1 MTERPAGGLIET
13 VMRISRPI
21 LLTTTLVALSSAQ
34 AFSAPAPAP
43 SATSAASRV
52 PFIEGRP
59 FAEILRKAKAEKK
72 PIMVDVY
79 AVWCGP
85 CKLMDAKTFAHP
97 AIADW
102 ASKKLVSVK
111 IDAEKGEGRKI
122 ARRYSVGSFPTVLF
136 LDSDGNELD
145 RLQGA
150 FDPDP
155 FRAGAEKILSGQ
167 SNLTNALAQL
177 DQNFTPEQAAPLVGA
192 LAGRNDLRRMRPLVY
207 RILDEDPDLGNA
219 STIEALLMLVGFE
232 DYSDKLSAETADYL
246 QTYLPRLRQDPR
258 RGLLIMALAKEF
270 ARRGDLKG
278 VRVLVSDAVATL
290 EKQSSFLPD
299 ILAAQVLAER
309 KAGDLNAALA
319 TAKKA
324 TEVVATVS
332 PINNSYANRYLDLA
346 EVFALQGKPNEAKAA
361 LVVAL
366 GRSSDSATL
375 TRSSNVYL
383 TIKELDEALQDA
395 QRAVS
400 LSNGEDAAAQAQLA
414 LCLRAKGD
422 MAGAEV
428 AWKKAGEWD
437 PANAEYKKPM
447 KSGPVAQKAAKAS

>member
-1 MTERPAGGLIET
+1 
-13 VMRISRPI
+13 MRISRPI

-59 FAEILRKAKAEKK
+59 FAEILRKAKTEK

-167 SNLTNALAQL
+167 SSLTTALAQL
-177 DQNFTPEQAAPLVGA
+177 DQSFTPEQAAPLVGA

-232 DYSDKLSAETADYL
+232 DYSDKLSAETADYV
-246 QTYLPRLRQDPR
+246 QTYLPKLRKDPR
-258 RGLLIMALAKEF
+258 RGLLIMALAK
-270 ARRGDLKG
+270 
-278 VRVLVSDAVATL
+278 SSPAVAISRAYGFWCPTRSPPS
-290 EKQSSFLPD
+290 KQSSFLPD
-299 ILAAQVLAER
+299 ILAARFSPREGGRSER
-309 KAGDLNAALA
+309 RARHGEE
-319 TAKKA
+319 A

-332 PINNSYANRYLDLA
+332 PSTTPTRTDASTSPRSTRSRA
-346 EVFALQGKPNEAKAA
+346 SPTGQGRAR
-361 LVVAL
+361 
-366 GRSSDSATL
+366 GRARTSSDSAT
-375 TRSSNVYL
+375 
-383 TIKELDEALQDA
+383 
-395 QRAVS
+395 
-400 LSNGEDAAAQAQLA
+400 
-414 LCLRAKGD
+414 
-422 MAGAEV
+422 
-428 AWKKAGEWD
+428 
-437 PANAEYKKPM
+437 
-447 KSGPVAQKAAKAS
+447 